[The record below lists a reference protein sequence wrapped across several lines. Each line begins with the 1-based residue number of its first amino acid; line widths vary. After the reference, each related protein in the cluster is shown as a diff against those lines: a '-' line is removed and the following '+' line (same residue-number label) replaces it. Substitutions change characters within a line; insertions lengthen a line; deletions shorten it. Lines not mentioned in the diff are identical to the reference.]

1 MTPPQQPGPRLA
13 YDDAAT
19 PQQMSADCRATGDH
33 LRLGRAAEVAV
44 SGRRPSL
51 DYADYPREVPKRDI
65 RVSEAATRIANALH
79 LHLD

>member
-1 MTPPQQPGPRLA
+1 
-13 YDDAAT
+13 
-19 PQQMSADCRATGDH
+19 
-33 LRLGRAAEVAV
+33 VAV